1 MHSTNER
8 ETVIAKFAESKEAR
22 AALERHLDEIVE
34 GAGFKGSQRS
44 AQFLRYIV
52 ERAVAGRFD
61 SLKER
66 VIGVELFGR
75 SPSYDTGEDA
85 IVRVTASDVRKRLL
99 QHYGSC
105 EALPEFRISL
115 PLGSY
120 IPEITREHQ
129 GDGRSI
135 ESRDARVNSHANS
148 SGSPAAQSESIL
160 PSPVPLV
167 PPGIPSAVPEFAAT
181 RSTAWP
187 RRRWWLVIAILIAVV
202 GWVVAGIMWKRIP
215 RTENAPA
222 TVVPWSAFFS
232 SSRPTHLIT
241 SDPDIAS
248 IQRITGTP
256 ISVSDYANHNY
267 VPESKALPP
276 EVKSICENM
285 LRGDKAATVDTK
297 IAVNVAELAQTSA
310 RRIDVEG
317 ARSIQFSN
325 LKTDDN
331 FIFLGSPRTDPW
343 FSLFN
348 DKLDFRIVL
357 DQASGEEVIRNFH
370 PGTNEQQLYVPT
382 AKGGATGVSYA
393 IIAFVQNPEQN
404 GQVLLLAGIN
414 AEGTQAAGKIVTD
427 IPRMSAK
434 LKTCGISSSGPLKH
448 FELLLSVKTMAS
460 SASEFDVVACHT
472 LAGSAL

>member
-1 MHSTNER
+1 MHSINER
-8 ETVIAKFAESKEAR
+8 EAEFAKLAESKEAR
-22 AALERHLDEIVE
+22 AALEKHLDEIVE

-66 VIGVELFGR
+66 VIGMELFGR

-105 EALPEFRISL
+105 ETLPEFRISL

-120 IPEITREHQ
+120 VPEITREHQ
-129 GDGRSI
+129 GNGL
-135 ESRDARVNSHANS
+135 EARDAHINLHPTS
-148 SGSPAAQSESIL
+148 SGSAAAQPESIL
-160 PSPVPLV
+160 PSPALQVPA
-167 PPGIPSAVPEFAAT
+167 GIHAASPESAAT
-181 RSTAWP
+181 RSNAWP
-187 RRRWWLVIAILIAVV
+187 GLRWWLLTAILIAAS
-202 GWVVAGIMWKRIP
+202 GWVVAGIMWKRLP
-215 RTENAPA
+215 QSEAA
-222 TVVPWSAFFS
+222 TVPALPWSAFFS
-232 SSRPTHLIT
+232 SSHPTHLIT
-241 SDPDIAS
+241 SDPDIAA
-248 IQRITGTP
+248 IQRITGVP

-267 VPESKALPP
+267 IPESRVLPP

-285 LRGDKAATVDTK
+285 LHGDKAATVDTR
-297 IAVNVAELAQTSA
+297 IAVNVAELAQISS
-310 RRIDVEG
+310 RRIDVAG

-325 LKTDDN
+325 LKSDDN

-348 DKLDFRIVL
+348 DKLDFGIVF

-370 PGTNEQQLYVPT
+370 PATNEQQLYVPT
-382 AKGGATGVSYA
+382 ARGGATGVSYA
-393 IIAFVQNPEQN
+393 IMAFVQNPDQN

-414 AEGTQAAGKIVTD
+414 AEGTQAAGKIATD
-427 IPRMSAK
+427 MPRLNAT
-434 LKTCGISSSGPLKH
+434 LKSCGISSSSPLKH
-448 FELLLSVKTMAS
+448 FELLLSVKTMAGS
-460 SASEFDVVACHT
+460 PSEFEVVACHT
-472 LAGSAL
+472 LAGSAA